1 MEIQDGPEARTGP
14 CSSGRPC
21 LGSEEPTLADGGA
34 LCPESRWTGRG
45 QAARRPGWEVGRGQ
59 TRQDVW
65 ASGAGPA
72 SPSPHCRVAAEATAG
87 DGLRLPPQA
96 PDLTVPLSDP

>member
-14 CSSGRPC
+14 CSSGRLC

-45 QAARRPGWEVGRGQ
+45 QAARLGGGKRADTAGRMGF
-59 TRQDVW
+59 R
-65 ASGAGPA
+65 SR
-72 SPSPHCRVAAEATAG
+72 SSKSEPSPQSGC
-87 DGLRLPPQA
+87 
-96 PDLTVPLSDP
+96 